1 MIAPDTKMMDT
12 LALVSAKVHEESSV
26 ELTVYKPDSLM
37 EIAGFYVLPLYLT
50 IHAVM
55 QFIVLNFTNL
65 TGF

>member
-1 MIAPDTKMMDT
+1 LIAPDTKMMDT
-12 LALVSAKVHEESSV
+12 LALVSAKGPEESSV

-37 EIAGFYVLPLYLT
+37 EIGGFYVLPLYLT
-50 IHAVM
+50 IHAAM